1 MNNRQQNIRQSIQ
14 VSNMLN
20 MAKNRST
27 IVKTP
32 TPHIE
37 EQQPVSE
44 PIPEPIV
51 EEKKPVVEIKEEPI
65 QQTTGSI
72 TLKSINKK

>member
-32 TPHIE
+32 TPPPVKE
-37 EQQPVSE
+37 EQQE
-44 PIPEPIV
+44 EPIV
-51 EEKKPVVEIKEEPI
+51 EEKLIVEEVKEEPI

-72 TLKSINKK
+72 TLNKKIYK